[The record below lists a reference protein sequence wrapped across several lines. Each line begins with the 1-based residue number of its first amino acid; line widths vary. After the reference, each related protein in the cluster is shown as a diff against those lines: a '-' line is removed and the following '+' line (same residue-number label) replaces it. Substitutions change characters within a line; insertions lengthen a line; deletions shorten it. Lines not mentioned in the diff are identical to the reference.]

1 MCGTFWVE
9 SWSFKISRW
18 KESSCGWWLL
28 RTVFYNSSILWYEF
42 GCPFGAEL
50 MQHRLPW
57 CLRLT
62 AGCISD
68 GGYTTRYCWSDAAWP
83 VFLAYSPEKSLV
95 SMVWLDS
102 DQRIW
107 HHWRKNGSKVRVN
120 RKHLK
125 KKKKH
130 HEQHT
135 SQAKNK
141 VSVPNFC
148 QKQPEDHTKI
158 LWRNIRISHCDAD
171 VFPTDVSPVVRCAF
185 WRPHSLE

>member
-1 MCGTFWVE
+1 MCGTFGLKAEVLRFQGEKRAVVVDGCWE
-9 SWSFKISRW
+9 PCSII
-18 KESSCGWWLL
+18 LL
-28 RTVFYNSSILWYEF
+28 YYDMNLVAHLGPN
-42 GCPFGAEL
+42 
-50 MQHRLPW
+50 W
-57 CLRLT
+57 CNTGFLGVYVWRP
-62 AGCISD
+62 AAFQMVA
-68 GGYTTRYCWSDAAWP
+68 TRQDI
-83 VFLAYSPEKSLV
+83 VDQMLLAYSPEKSLV